1 MALASRIVFFETFGL
16 VMDEQADRAA
26 KVTGIVCDTWVTAA
40 RDEGLC
46 SPECAKVL
54 QGDLPRLVLFRGDD
68 LTLPQDWLSEDPDVR
83 NRIAE
88 ELNSHLP
95 TGGLPASF
103 HKAVLDTICNLA
115 SFVNMIEKTGSW
127 TSRQELSESQLQAK
141 LREHLFSREVPV
153 VEGSKL
159 GGGETDLVL
168 HDRIVVENK
177 VCKKAQDPFKV
188 GTHAAWQARR
198 YSVALCSRV
207 AFVVVGYRPS
217 NEANLL
223 PLPSRIRALA
233 MPESPE
239 KRCEVRVVVPWGTG
253 IPSSAKSRLAGD
265 RARMPPKTFAA
276 VASTR

>member
-1 MALASRIVFFETFGL
+1 
-16 VMDEQADRAA
+16 MDEQADRAA

-159 GGGETDLVL
+159 GGW
-168 HDRIVVENK
+168 RNRSR
-177 VCKKAQDPFKV
+177 F
-188 GTHAAWQARR
+188 ARSNR
-198 YSVALCSRV
+198 RREQGLQEDTGSFQSR
-207 AFVVVGYRPS
+207 PLT
-217 NEANLL
+217 LL
-223 PLPSRIRALA
+223 
-233 MPESPE
+233 
-239 KRCEVRVVVPWGTG
+239 G
-253 IPSSAKSRLAGD
+253 RLDAT
-265 RARMPPKTFAA
+265 A
-276 VASTR
+276 